1 MVVPLLA
8 VPTLAVNNLI
18 SSSLTENREGKN
30 LLREGWG
37 DRIFPEQIYTPDIYF
52 TTKENIKFKRII
64 MIMCFFLVKQY
75 PL

>member
-37 DRIFPEQIYTPDIYF
+37 IEFFRNKYTPLIF
-52 TTKENIKFKRII
+52 ILQQKKI
-64 MIMCFFLVKQY
+64 
-75 PL
+75 